1 MDLRESL
8 NKILIEWDNEIS
20 NPFKGNQLA
29 NFIRSAFKDTVGS
42 IVNKDHKIYQ
52 VKASAGA
59 GNWANIAWLSILD
72 ENITESTQEGVYPVY
87 LFRADGSGVYL
98 SLNQGTTKPTANV
111 GVKEISNIIRS
122 KIDDL
127 NAWDNSPLDLR
138 AKTSLGRSYEEPNIA
153 AKFYPTSSLPS
164 NKELVFDLH
173 ELLTAYKKVADLW
186 PIINDSIASPGRVKE
201 LYVSIF
207 VEDIVQSG
215 LIFTKLLPFR
225 FISSLQT
232 KPFIILT
239 GLSGS
244 GKTKLAE
251 AFSLWITE
259 SKEQYCM
266 IAVGADWTNREP
278 LLGFPNALEDGKY
291 ISPDSGALDLILRA
305 EKDPVKPYFLILDE
319 MNMSH
324 VERYFADFLSAMEST
339 DRLITLHPDTDD
351 WLDCKIPAT
360 LKLPE
365 NLFIIGTVNIDET
378 TYMFSPKVLDRAN
391 VIEFRV
397 SKSEMDAY
405 FDKPKALDME
415 SLRGAGAAMG
425 ESFVAKAK
433 QRGLIADNL
442 KDELMPFFEKL
453 QEAGAEFGYRTAAE
467 ISRFVAIYTELAEDS
482 DIEEN
487 DIIDAAIMQKLLPKL
502 HGSRNKIEKILKALA
517 SLCLVGSEKDGF
529 QSNITE
535 ADIKYPLS
543 YQKLKRMH
551 ERVIADGFTS
561 FAEA

>member
-1 MDLRESL
+1 MLLTIGKKVQSIKYSFIDYLKSQSPATSGKPNSYAKAMEVVEEVLFEKTFSDAISIWDFINSENIAQIYDFVREQQNIEDGIFKNYKPDSYWKKGYCSAALKEFGVFL
-8 NKILIEWDNEIS
+8 NKQNVNQFQLNIDTKDFDILEFIS
-20 NPFKGNQLA
+20 LLD
-29 NFIRSAFKDTVGS
+29 I
-42 IVNKDHKIYQ
+42 
-52 VKASAGA
+52 
-59 GNWANIAWLSILD
+59 ANIFLS
-72 ENITESTQEGVYPVY
+72 
-87 LFRADGSGVYL
+87 
-98 SLNQGTTKPTANV
+98 
-111 GVKEISNIIRS
+111 
-122 KIDDL
+122 
-127 NAWDNSPLDLR
+127 
-138 AKTSLGRSYEEPNIA
+138 KT
-153 AKFYPTSSLPS
+153 
-164 NKELVFDLH
+164 
-173 ELLTAYKKVADLW
+173 
-186 PIINDSIASPGRVKE
+186 
-201 LYVSIF
+201 
-207 VEDIVQSG
+207 
-215 LIFTKLLPFR
+215 LPFQ
-225 FISSLQT
+225 FVSALQT

-251 AFSLWITE
+251 AFSLWISE
-259 SKEQYCM
+259 SESQYCM

-278 LLGFPNALEDGKY
+278 LLGFPNALEQGQY
-291 ISPDSGALDLILRA
+291 IEPDSGALDLICRA
-305 EKDPVKPYFLILDE
+305 VDDPAKPYFLILDE

-339 DRLITLHPDTDD
+339 DRIITLHPDTMEWDD
-351 WLDCKIPAT
+351 CDVPAK

-405 FDKPKALDME
+405 FDEPKPLNME

-425 ESFVAKAK
+425 ESFVSKAK
-433 QRGLIADNL
+433 EKGKVEKGL
-442 KDELMPFFEKL
+442 KEKLMPFFEKL
-453 QEAGAEFGYRTAAE
+453 QEAGAEFGYRAAAE
-467 ISRFVAIYTELAEDS
+467 ISQFVAMYTELAEGS
-482 DIEEN
+482 GINKN

-502 HGSRNKIEKILKALA
+502 HGSRNKIEKILKALGD
-517 SLCLVGSEKDGF
+517 LCLVATEKNTF
-529 QSNITE
+529 QNNIKE